1 MEATVPDVTFKGRC
15 CTADRSYSICFD
27 LHTEHFH
34 ASMLFTPGKH
44 TVLAAHQ
51 QQKLHEML

>member
-1 MEATVPDVTFKGRC
+1 MPDVTFKGRC